1 MICLIR
7 IGVKMSTENQ
17 FPSGSKLRNAIL
29 DILSETSEGLNNKSL
44 EERVA
49 KLVGLSQFQLSEKMA
64 DGKRYKFSYRLAWAK
79 SELKISGAI
88 QKNSEGLWVK
98 L

>member
-1 MICLIR
+1 
-7 IGVKMSTENQ
+7 MSIENQ

-29 DILSETSEGLNNKSL
+29 EVLSENKEGLNNKFL
-44 EERVA
+44 EDRVA
-49 KLVGLSQFQLSEKMA
+49 QLVGLSKLQLSEKMN

-79 SELKISGAI
+79 SELRISGAI
-88 QKNSEGLWVK
+88 QKNSKGMWIK

>member
-1 MICLIR
+1 
-7 IGVKMSTENQ
+7 MSIENQ

-29 DILSETSEGLNNKSL
+29 EVLSENKECLNNKFL
-44 EERVA
+44 EDRVA
-49 KLVGLSQFQLSEKMA
+49 QLVGLSKLQLSEKMN

-88 QKNSEGLWVK
+88 QKNSKGMWIK

>member
-1 MICLIR
+1 MPL
-7 IGVKMSTENQ
+7 ENQ
-17 FPSGSKLRNAIL
+17 FPSGANLRNAIL
-29 DILSETSEGLNNKSL
+29 EVLSENKGGLNNKLL
-44 EERVA
+44 EDKVA
-49 KLVGLSQFQLSEKMA
+49 QLVGLSQLQLSEKMA

-88 QKNSEGLWVK
+88 QKNSKGLWVK

>member
-1 MICLIR
+1 
-7 IGVKMSTENQ
+7 MSIENQ

-29 DILSETSEGLNNKSL
+29 EVLSENKEGLNNKFL
-44 EERVA
+44 EDRVA
-49 KLVGLSQFQLSEKMA
+49 QLVGLSKLQLSEKMN

-88 QKNSEGLWVK
+88 QKNSKGMWIK

>member
-1 MICLIR
+1 MPL
-7 IGVKMSTENQ
+7 ENQ
-17 FPSGSKLRNAIL
+17 FPSGANLRNAIL
-29 DILSETSEGLNNKSL
+29 EVLSENKGGLNNKFL
-44 EERVA
+44 EDKVA
-49 KLVGLSQFQLSEKMA
+49 QLVGLSQLQLSEKMA

-88 QKNSEGLWVK
+88 QKNSKGLWVK

>member
-1 MICLIR
+1 
-7 IGVKMSTENQ
+7 MSIEYQ

-29 DILSETSEGLNNKSL
+29 EVLSENKEGLNNKFL
-44 EERVA
+44 EDRVA
-49 KLVGLSQFQLSEKMA
+49 QLVGLSKLQLSEKMN

-88 QKNSEGLWVK
+88 QKNSKGMWIK

>member
-1 MICLIR
+1 
-7 IGVKMSTENQ
+7 MSIENQ

-29 DILSETSEGLNNKSL
+29 EVLSENKEGLNNKFL
-44 EERVA
+44 EDSVA
-49 KLVGLSQFQLSEKMA
+49 QLVGLSKLQLSEKMN
-64 DGKRYKFSYRLAWAK
+64 DGKRFKFSYRLAWAK

-88 QKNSEGLWVK
+88 QKNSKGMWIK

>member
-1 MICLIR
+1 
-7 IGVKMSTENQ
+7 MSIENQ

-29 DILSETSEGLNNKSL
+29 EVLSENKEGLNNKFL
-44 EERVA
+44 EDRVA
-49 KLVGLSQFQLSEKMA
+49 QLVGLSKLQLSEKMN
-64 DGKRYKFSYRLAWAK
+64 DGKRFKFSYRLAWAK

-88 QKNSEGLWVK
+88 QKNSKGMWIK